1 MSQGDD
7 EGVDDVSEIVAPQG
21 SPLAVAVVGA
31 RDLEAS
37 LRFYVDVIGLDAG
50 PETAWSGEAFER
62 LWQLPAGARAR
73 CRMLGAGAS
82 PVGRILLV
90 EFEERSLPP
99 GTVRE
104 TIATRADSQCFGLAN
119 LNFYDAD
126 IRATTARLR
135 AAGFAFW
142 SDPTQ
147 HSLTAGVGNP
157 IEVLFDGPD
166 GVAINLVELASTDPN
181 TRIGQMRAY
190 VERHGRTRTGFTPVV
205 TTSHVVRSIP
215 RARAFYERVL
225 KMGALI
231 DEVMSADRVNLFL
244 RLPQGARTHIT
255 FMQGNH
261 MFGKVALGE
270 PLNYAESCTDLVPRA
285 HAPNVGYLAQAFEL
299 PGAAAFEA
307 AERAC
312 RELDVEFVG
321 APQTGELPG
330 LGSRRHVM
338 VRNPGSGALQWLL
351 GPAS

>member
-1 MSQGDD
+1 M
-7 EGVDDVSEIVAPQG
+7 SEIVAPQG
-21 SPLAVAVVGA
+21 SPLAVAVVGS
-31 RDLEAS
+31 RDLAAS
-37 LRFYVDVIGLDAG
+37 MRFYVDVIGLDAG
-50 PETAWSGEAFER
+50 PETAWSGPAFER
-62 LWQLPAGARAR
+62 LWGLAAGARAR
-73 CRMLGAGAS
+73 CRLLSAGAS

-90 EFEERSLPP
+90 EFDLASLPA
-99 GTVRE
+99 GAARE
-104 TIATRADSQCFGLAN
+104 AIALRQDSQGFGLAN

-135 AAGFAFW
+135 AAGYTFW
-142 SDPTQ
+142 SEPTQ

-157 IEVLFDGPD
+157 IEVVFDGPD
-166 GVAINLVELASTDPN
+166 GVAINLVELTSTDPN

-244 RLPQGARTHIT
+244 RLPPGARTHIT

-261 MFGKVALGE
+261 MFGKIALGE
-270 PLNYAESCTDLVPRA
+270 PLNYADACHDLVPRA
-285 HAPNVGYLAQAFEL
+285 HAPNLGYLAQAFEL
-299 PGAAAFEA
+299 ATPTEFEA

-312 RELDVEFVG
+312 RGMEVEFVTG
-321 APQTGELPG
+321 PETGELPG
-330 LGSRRHVM
+330 LGHRRHVM
-338 VRNPGSGALQWLL
+338 VRNPGGGALQWLL
-351 GPAS
+351 GPAA